1 MTYREKLRQEHPE
14 YIQATVP
21 GGCVGCPK
29 SYGYTLG
36 DDPCYMDHTD
46 GQVDADSACAVCWD
60 REIKTAGKEKKSV
73 YIAGPITGVNHYWEQ
88 FETEMDN
95 VEAAGYIPLSPTW
108 QPKGLSNAQYMRMC
122 LAMIDSADA
131 VLFLPGWHRS
141 TGSILEMTYCQY
153 TDKPYSHTIKGLEEV
168 LG

>member
-1 MTYREKLRQEHPE
+1 MTFREMLQKEHPE
-14 YIQATVP
+14 RVNPGYL
-21 GGCVGCPK
+21 GGCFLCPK
-29 SYGYTLG
+29 CYGYAPME
-36 DDPCYMDHTD
+36 DPCYQDHVA
-46 GQVDADSACAVCWD
+46 GQIDANSACAACWD
-60 REIKTAGKEKKSV
+60 REIKTEDKPKKSV
-73 YIAGPITGVNHYWEQ
+73 YIAGPITGVTHYWEQ